1 MKPGEIRSLFDYNF
15 WAFERVWECISQIS
29 DEQFLE
35 EIDYSTGSIR
45 NLVVHIMSGNR
56 NWMSRLQGTE
66 MPPRLVFA
74 DFDSMS
80 KTKAKWDELQK
91 EFLDCLH
98 SLDQEG
104 LDEIVEWE
112 LLSQGLKSA
121 NSRWEILLHLANHG
135 TDHRAQIL
143 AILHHHFHVKTV
155 EQDMIY
161 YLAERNHIERG

>member
-1 MKPGEIRSLFDYNF
+1 MKPAEIEKIFGYNF
-15 WAFERVWECISQIS
+15 WAFERVWECIGQIS
-29 DEQFLE
+29 DEQFVA

-45 NLVVHIMSGNR
+45 NLVVHVMSGNR

-66 MPPRLVFA
+66 MPPRLVFG
-74 DFDSMS
+74 DFDSKA

-91 EFLDCLH
+91 EFLDCLN

-112 LLSQGLKSA
+112 LLSQGLKST
-121 NSRWEILLHLANHG
+121 NSRGEILLHLANHG
-135 TDHRAQIL
+135 TYQRAQIL
-143 AILHHHFHVKTV
+143 AILHHHFHVKTI

-161 YLAERNHIERG
+161 YLAEGKNERG

>member
-1 MKPGEIRSLFDYNF
+1 MKSNEIITVFDYNF
-15 WAFERVWECISQIS
+15 WAFERIWECISQIS
-29 DEQFLE
+29 DEQFLT

-45 NLVVHIMSGNR
+45 NVVVHMMSGNQ

-66 MPPRLVFA
+66 MPPRLYFEE
-74 DFDSMS
+74 FDSLS

-91 EFLDCLH
+91 EFLDHLN
-98 SLDQEG
+98 SFDQEQ
-104 LDEIVEWE
+104 LDGTVEWE
-112 LLSQGLKSA
+112 LLSQGLKST

-143 AILHHHFHVKTV
+143 AILHHHFHVKTA

-161 YLAERNHIERG
+161 YLAEREMG